1 MASAG
6 EGGYGEGAFEREECS
21 VVDLYWLIGA
31 MIGSGPFILLG
42 GQPARRLVTAVRVRA
57 RAEGRGR
64 R

>member
-1 MASAG
+1 MG
-6 EGGYGEGAFEREECS
+6 EKAFEREECS

-31 MIGSGPFILLG
+31 MIGSGLFILLG